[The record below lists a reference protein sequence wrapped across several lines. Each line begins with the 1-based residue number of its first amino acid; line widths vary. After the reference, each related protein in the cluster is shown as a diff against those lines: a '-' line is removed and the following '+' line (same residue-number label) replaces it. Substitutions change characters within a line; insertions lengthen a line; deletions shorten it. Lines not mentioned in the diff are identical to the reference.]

1 MDTLITFLNVCA
13 CLWLVGAGATYCWA
27 LYKISTQSA
36 LSRQVFGRY
45 TLRVEPWFFPVIL
58 VCIAWLIT
66 TQLLVTQ

>member
-13 CLWLVGAGATYCWA
+13 GMWLVVACTTLLVA

-36 LSRQVFGRY
+36 LSRRVEGKY
-45 TLRVEPWFFPVIL
+45 TLRVGPWFFPVTF